1 MMKWVSYCE
10 VEKHSSYLVSQT
22 AGCIGNITEY
32 MARFNLN
39 LAGSRLS
46 FFSK

>member
-1 MMKWVSYCE
+1 MRLRNSPGNVVYSF
-10 VEKHSSYLVSQT
+10 LVSQM

-46 FFSK
+46 FFPK